1 MRVLC
6 EGVAVPESTSH
17 TLQGL
22 EGRPRVATE
31 PKRRGL
37 EAPRCLHASADVT
50 FYFREFFSIINGAT
64 LNLSQTKP
72 QLRVGPSTC
81 PSYSIPKMERS
92 GLHMNL
98 SVAIIYMF
106 YI

>member
-6 EGVAVPESTSH
+6 EWVAVPESTSH

-22 EGRPRVATE
+22 ESWPRAATE

-37 EAPRCLHASADVT
+37 EAPRCLHASADIT
-50 FYFREFFSIINGAT
+50 FYFREFFNIINGAT

-72 QLRVGPSTC
+72 QLRAGPSTR
-81 PSYSIPKMERS
+81 PFYSIPKMERS

-98 SVAIIYMF
+98 SVAVIYMF